1 MDNTSQQLKDQFES
15 EYDVFNFKDYYSE
28 WIGAACV
35 GIHTNETEDEIRAKY
50 QEIISDY
57 EPFVIVN
64 DQVYELVYRN
74 AEREFERDKKKRQRH
89 TDDYGYQEGEFE
101 KYHQIDDA
109 NDLETQIISKM
120 AVDRIISAINSLPRK
135 QSSRLYKY
143 LIEEMTIE
151 EIAAEEQVSAPSVW
165 GSITSAKKKLQIKL
179 KNFQK
184 TP

>member
-1 MDNTSQQLKDQFES
+1 MGNKNQQLKEQFEA
-15 EYDVFNFKDYYSE
+15 EYDIFDFKDYYSE

-35 GIHTNETEDEIRAKY
+35 GIHTNATEDEIRAKY

-64 DQVYELVYRN
+64 DQVYALVYRTS
-74 AEREFERDKKKRQRH
+74 EREFERDKKTRQRH
-89 TDDYGYQEGEFE
+89 QDDYGYQEGEFE

-120 AVDRIISAINSLPRK
+120 AVDKIVSEINSLPEK

-143 LIEEMTIE
+143 LIEEMTRA
-151 EIAAEEQVSAPSVW
+151 EIATDEQVTTSMVW
-165 GSITSAKKKLQIKL
+165 QSICSAKKKLRKRL
-179 KNFQK
+179 KNF
-184 TP
+184 